1 MCEKEF
7 SRRPFQK
14 KPEQISA
21 MCLNL
26 CGAACVFP
34 LQFISLLKLCEM
46 HPAAVSHPKTKVV
59 IIAHIPFKPALYLF
73 LHVKAPLKLFPAP
86 LASRQEPLS
95 GADTGLCAQ
104 AALLSL
110 GPLGR
115 FLCCWFSAAARSC
128 PFPSHFCH
136 HRSIT
141 AFCPLSPDLALP
153 GEPAASLLPH
163 HCRVLP
169 SRDMEE

>member
-104 AALLSL
+104 AAPAVFGPPGQVSVLLVQCSCTFLPVSVPLLS
-110 GPLGR
+110 
-115 FLCCWFSAAARSC
+115 
-128 PFPSHFCH
+128 PSFH
-136 HRSIT
+136 H
-141 AFCPLSPDLALP
+141 C
-153 GEPAASLLPH
+153 LLPSE
-163 HCRVLP
+163 P
-169 SRDMEE
+169 